1 MAADRLTLRIQQ
13 LNCLQNPYLNPS
25 KNIYCVA
32 DTIGA
37 VTDDPQSD
45 EHVQSCKCVPD
56 EQQRIFMRAEDQY
69 VVGCLDE
76 VEKYEEQVGFDDE

>member
-1 MAADRLTLRIQQ
+1 MKTL
-13 LNCLQNPYLNPS
+13 
-25 KNIYCVA
+25 KNELGFLRASLLLI
-32 DTIGA
+32 TNA

-45 EHVQSCKCVPD
+45 EHVQSCECVPD